1 MEGLFS
7 SNQEVAWELKA
18 LPTIL
23 LSQTLV
29 TTGKSSLAS
38 HSKEPCWYAMR
49 HSRGNWVI
57 TQDFTCEVKD
67 FKFGACFWT
76 RRGPSLNSGQMSLY
90 TVYLKWTVTLISH
103 IFILVLYCSS
113 TACFQVQNKLYSI
126 YLIAAPFP
134 IKAAFFWLVVAR
146 KQKMSIAA
154 RFKAQAIYVP
164 YTMEVIHSYTAIEKR
179 FIFG

>member
-113 TACFQVQNKLYSI
+113 TACFQVQNKLYVFI
-126 YLIAAPFP
+126 LLQHLFP
-134 IKAAFFWLVVAR
+134 LRPLFSDWLLLANR
-146 KQKMSIAA
+146 KCQLQLGLRLKLSMYHTQW
-154 RFKAQAIYVP
+154 KW
-164 YTMEVIHSYTAIEKR
+164 
-179 FIFG
+179 FIVTQL